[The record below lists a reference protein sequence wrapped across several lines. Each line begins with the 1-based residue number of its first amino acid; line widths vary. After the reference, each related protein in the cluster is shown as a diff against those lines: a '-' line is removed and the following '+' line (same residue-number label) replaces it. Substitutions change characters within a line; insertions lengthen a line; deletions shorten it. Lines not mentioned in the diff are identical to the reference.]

1 MLLSGALW
9 NMFIFFTFSGAFSFM
24 HLIFFTSVWFLI
36 ILLSFNQSSFILSL
50 FLFFLWQTNIKANTT
65 SRASKPPT
73 LNPLWAFLCIM
84 TNILYTVNSP
94 FSSHLSV
101 LELPSQVAKHITVVT
116 LTGPCVYFCILWQ
129 SLACETQAILNTATL
144 GQAHETE
151 RNKNGMRETKAK

>member
-24 HLIFFTSVWFLI
+24 HLSFFRSACFLI

-50 FLFFLWQTNIKANTT
+50 FLFFLCQTNIKANTT

-84 TNILYTVNSP
+84 KNILYTMNSP

-101 LELPSQVAKHITVVT
+101 LEPAFSGSKAHHSCASDRPVCLFLHFMAKLSMGNTSH
-116 LTGPCVYFCILWQ
+116 PEQ
-129 SLACETQAILNTATL
+129 SYL
-144 GQAHETE
+144 GSST
-151 RNKNGMRETKAK
+151 